1 VHDSQG
7 GRNSMLSLSRISR
20 TQCLDTARKLLKLG
34 EPHRE
39 AGTNVSHYSDYSLK
53 LVYLD

>member
-1 VHDSQG
+1 
-7 GRNSMLSLSRISR
+7 MLSLSRISR

-39 AGTNVSHYSDYSLK
+39 AGTDVSYYSDYSLK